1 MELDVVIDPDTRIVS
16 ITPTDGSREGGSIRF
31 TATTTRQTAS
41 DSLDIHI
48 ANVTPV
54 IDVPDL
60 FLDAGES
67 AQLLLD
73 DFATDDDVI
82 SLLTWSATPLA
93 AGVTASLNQAVRA
106 LTLTAD
112 EGVTGDLTVAFSA
125 TDEQGA
131 AGLDTMLGS
140 VRSPDE
146 ELPDSSLVDTT
157 GTNEAPVIEPLGILS
172 FLNGSE
178 GRLTLDNV
186 TADDN
191 PVTELRWT
199 AETDLGVTAV
209 IDADRRLTV
218 TAIDEFTGTTTIR
231 LSAIDIFGA
240 RGTATLVV
248 EVRAQVDT
256 PDMGD
261 FDGSGRVDLDDFFP
275 LVDQLGNS
283 VFTPGFDAR
292 FDINDDGR
300 VSFDDFFL
308 FLDIYEAH
316 RVNP

>member
-131 AGLDTMLGS
+131 AGLDTMLVS

-209 IDADRRLTV
+209 ID
-218 TAIDEFTGTTTIR
+218 DE
-231 LSAIDIFGA
+231 
-240 RGTATLVV
+240 TLDLQKM
-248 EVRAQVDT
+248 AQVGAGLALAGLPT
-256 PDMGD
+256 MPLPGQASR
-261 FDGSGRVDLDDFFP
+261 FAKACGVRCERVRGGAPGRFGIALAVGHELSSSSSRRI
-275 LVDQLGNS
+275 GCN
-283 VFTPGFDAR
+283 
-292 FDINDDGR
+292 DGR
-300 VSFDDFFL
+300 WRCSSSRCRRSVGTG
-308 FLDIYEAH
+308 
-316 RVNP
+316 RNPG